1 MTVAKPKN
9 KAPRR
14 AATLVM
20 AVIGASLFLLFLSR
34 DLPGGLGDDWAKQNF
49 GLVIRYVTAMTLG
62 GALMGF
68 LLAPMFGRSGVGGWI
83 IALVGGLLS
92 TLIAGAFGSFFG
104 LLPDLLSDGWQASDL
119 VSILFGFAV
128 LPLAAAENLSSSLI
142 WLVMVIAAHI
152 LSFLER
158 RRSAAYL

>member
-1 MTVAKPKN
+1 MTVAKSPK

-49 GLVIRYVTAMTLG
+49 GLVIRYVIAMTIG
-62 GALMGF
+62 GAFMGF
-68 LLAPMFGRSGVGGWI
+68 LLAPMFGRSGVGGWVT
-83 IALVGGLLS
+83 ALVGGLLS
-92 TLIAGAFGSFFG
+92 TFIAGAFGSFFG

-128 LPLAAAENLSSSLI
+128 LPLAAAENISSSLI
-142 WLVMVIAAHI
+142 WLVMVIAAHV
-152 LSFLER
+152 LSLFER
-158 RRSAAYL
+158 RKNTVYQ